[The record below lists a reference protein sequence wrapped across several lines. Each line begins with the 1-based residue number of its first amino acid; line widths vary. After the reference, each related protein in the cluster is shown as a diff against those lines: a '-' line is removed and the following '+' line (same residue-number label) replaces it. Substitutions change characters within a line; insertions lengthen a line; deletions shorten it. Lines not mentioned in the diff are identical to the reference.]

1 MSKTLEFEA
10 DLRKELPRF
19 YETIREFN
27 EIIQTESKQLATLDD
42 WMDSSVD
49 QLFVETATWNL
60 KRWENI
66 FGIPV
71 DESKPIDQRRSVI
84 KSKIRGA
91 GVTTTELVK
100 NVAESWYN
108 GEIEVTEEILKIII
122 KFNSNYGVPSNLED
136 VERAL
141 REIIPAHLIVE
152 FLFSYLLIRDIHGV
166 MTLTELETQ
175 TLDKFAG
182 GGNVG

>member
-1 MSKTLEFEA
+1 MSKILDFEA
-10 DLRKELPRF
+10 DLRKELPKF

-27 EIIQTESKQLATLDD
+27 EIIKVESKQLATLDD
-42 WMDSSVD
+42 WMDSSLD

-60 KRWENI
+60 KRWEEI

-71 DESKPIDQRRSVI
+71 DESKPLDQRRSVI

-91 GVTTTELVK
+91 GVTTIELVK

-108 GEIEVTEEILKIII
+108 GETEVTEEVLKVIV
-122 KFNSNYGVPSNLED
+122 KFNSNYGIPSNLED

-152 FLFSYLLIRDIHGV
+152 FLFSYFLIRDIHDV
-166 MTLTELETQ
+166 MLINELQTQ

-182 GGNVG
+182 GGNIG